1 MDNWKQTFLD
11 KLTQAQSQWISRF
24 DEALNTH
31 FVPVFEEYRQFLATT
46 GFGCPCRCASP
57 GGARSNLSCQRTRI
71 C

>member
-31 FVPVFEEYRQFLATT
+31 FVPVFEEYRQFLADN
-46 GFGCPCRCASP
+46 GFRLSAD
-57 GGARSNLSCQRTRI
+57 ARRAALVQI
-71 C
+71 